1 VIAVCKIPPSH
12 SSPSLQKKGDW
23 KMPLEDYEEILNHF
37 KSPILV
43 LAGPGAGKTHLLA
56 DRVKLLLSN
65 GVDKDTITVLTFGK
79 DANRHMI
86 EELINPKG
94 IFNIPYS
101 SLPHISTMHSLSLSI
116 VQEKP
121 HLVNLKKADLQV
133 QNEEDVKR
141 LLFRDAALILGY
153 TEAQGFDAS
162 KCKSCGDCSEPPS
175 VECCEICTKYRE
187 IMSKC
192 NYIDFDDQIHFAC
205 QILENFP
212 DILDKYQSQVK
223 HLLVDEYQ
231 DINAAQFKLIKF
243 LSGECLK
250 GLFVVGDDAQSI
262 YSFRGGDPKFILR
275 FEDDFPGAEVA
286 TLAYSRRCHKNIM
299 EPSCKILEKYYPNQ
313 RTKKLNLKYLKEE
326 GDSPYLYFLAS
337 NNFEAKVA
345 AAIARD
351 AIQEKKTVLILAP
364 KKDFFPLLIKEL
376 TRKQV
381 PYNCSIDLL
390 PERMGIAK
398 RFIDWVQKPNDTF
411 ITRLVIED
419 LINKGIAAV
428 AGAKKNGRSTA
439 LTIKNRIAVETNI
452 AKLWD
457 FVERGNDM
465 FSVIKNHSTGNKTL
479 ETIKESLLQF
489 EKSYNDSR
497 KANRGEFAKELA
509 SITGIWIEP
518 SKMAEDI
525 AHVVNL
531 IQAEQPFSS
540 ISAQLLTMRKAKG
553 LEAQIVIIVGLED
566 DIIPN
571 PRSDSIDEEAR
582 LLYVSMTRAEEKL
595 YLFHS
600 FKRPRNISYGPE
612 LSPKER
618 SRFLDV
624 LGRKSEFKR
633 PTQS

>member
-1 VIAVCKIPPSH
+1 
-12 SSPSLQKKGDW
+12 
-23 KMPLEDYEEILNHF
+23 
-37 KSPILV
+37 
-43 LAGPGAGKTHLLA
+43 
-56 DRVKLLLSN
+56 
-65 GVDKDTITVLTFGK
+65 
-79 DANRHMI
+79 MI

-94 IFNIPYS
+94 NFNIPS
-101 SLPHISTMHSLSLSI
+101 DSLPHISTMHSLGLSI

-121 HLVNLKKADLQV
+121 RLVNLKKTDLQV
-133 QNEEDVKR
+133 QNEEEVRR

-162 KCKSCGDCSEPPS
+162 KCKSCGDCSESPS
-175 VECCEICTKYRE
+175 VECCKICAKYRE

-212 DILDKYQSQVK
+212 DILDKYQSQAE

-231 DINAAQFKLIKF
+231 DINAAQFKLIKL
-243 LSGECLK
+243 LSEGCRK

-275 FEDDFPGAEVA
+275 FEHDFPGAEVA
-286 TLAYSRRCHKNIM
+286 TLAHSRRCHENIM
-299 EPSCKILEKYYPNQ
+299 EPSFKVLEKYYPAWNG
-313 RTKKLNLKYLKEE
+313 RPKLKYHKEE
-326 GDSPYLYFLAS
+326 GDSPYLWHLS
-337 NNFEAKVA
+337 SENFEAKVA
-345 AAIARD
+345 AAVARD

-364 KKDFFPLLIKEL
+364 KKEFFPLLLQEL

-398 RFIDWVQKPNDTF
+398 RFIDWVQKPSDTF

-419 LINKGIAAV
+419 LINRGIAAV
-428 AGAKKNGRSTA
+428 AGVKKNGRSKES
-439 LTIKNRIAVETNI
+439 TIENRIVEETNI
-452 AKLWD
+452 ARLWD
-457 FVERGNDM
+457 SVGKDNDL
-465 FSVIKNHSTGNKTL
+465 FSIIKNHGNGNKTL
-479 ETIKESLLQF
+479 ETIRESLIRF
-489 EKSYNDSR
+489 EQSYNDY
-497 KANRGEFAKELA
+497 KKDNRGEFAKQLA

-525 AHVVNL
+525 AHVVRL
-531 IQAEQPFSS
+531 IQAEQPFGSS
-540 ISAQLLTMRKAKG
+540 SAQLLTMRKAKG
-553 LEAQIVIIVGLED
+553 LEAQVVIIVGLED
-566 DIIPN
+566 GIIPN

-582 LLYVSMTRAEEKL
+582 LLYVSMTRAKEKL

-612 LSPKER
+612 LSQKER
-618 SRFLDV
+618 SRFLDA
-624 LGRKSEFKR
+624 LGRESEFKKPR
-633 PTQS
+633 QS